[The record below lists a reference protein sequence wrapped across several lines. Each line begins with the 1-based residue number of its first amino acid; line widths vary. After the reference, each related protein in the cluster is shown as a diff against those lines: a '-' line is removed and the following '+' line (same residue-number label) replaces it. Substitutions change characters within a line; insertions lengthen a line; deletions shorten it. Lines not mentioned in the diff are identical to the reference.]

1 MNLLLT
7 GCFSYS
13 ELQIQKLKDLGYSI
27 YFMQYEAEGVPLSVS
42 EVDAIVCN
50 GFFCIMILILLVI

>member
-27 YFMQYEAEGVPLSVS
+27 CFMQHEAEGVPLSVS
-42 EVDAIVCN
+42 EIDAIVCN
-50 GFFCIMILILLVI
+50 VFFFVS